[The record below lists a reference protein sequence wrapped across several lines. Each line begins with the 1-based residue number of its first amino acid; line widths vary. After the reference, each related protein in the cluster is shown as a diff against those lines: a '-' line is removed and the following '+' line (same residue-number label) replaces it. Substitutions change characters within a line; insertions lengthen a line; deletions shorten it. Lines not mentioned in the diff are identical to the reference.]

1 MLQTKH
7 AAFVPVTL
15 FQRVNMPPIKR
26 ITAVILGVLLG
37 VFSVLFAQDVPSPL
51 GISLS
56 KRDLFTQVASF
67 LERGDLAGARTFTRE
82 NRQAL
87 GRELDEILEDVDR
100 GFDLLGRQ
108 KARQDLLQKRFRQ
121 LEVDLQKSEKVF
133 RFYSDSTGN
142 QNRFTRFQA
151 KRLRIQGAE
160 HTNRAD
166 SFWDDLKYDRA
177 LEEYAQ
183 AIEVL
188 KEAIDLARS
197 VEDQKVIESCLN
209 NIGYAA
215 IYSGDHIE
223 GLRKFSEALEV
234 AERREDAIH
243 QGQYLLNLG
252 TFYLYVA
259 QPEESVKYSLKA
271 VEVIQK
277 IGRRTWEANAL
288 LNLGSAYSVLGQNEQ
303 AYSYLQKALQKAEEA
318 GDRRSHGRV
327 LFNLALIRARF
338 GQWESAAD
346 VMEQALTWY
355 QGNEE
360 VYARAER
367 TAAHYHGLSFL
378 RNTYRQLSNEEKM
391 DHYMRQINELVTKD
405 PSRIAAYLEDP
416 HLNFYKWRGFRD
428 QK

>member
-1 MLQTKH
+1 MKATS
-7 AAFVPVTL
+7 T
-15 FQRVNMPPIKR
+15 
-26 ITAVILGVLLG
+26 ITAILLV
-37 VFSVLFAQDVPSPL
+37 SLFAFFSILSAQDTLSPL

-56 KRDLFTQVASF
+56 KKDLFTRMASF
-67 LERGDLAGARTFTRE
+67 LERGDLAGAKTFTGE

-87 GRELDEILEDVDR
+87 DQELDEILEDVDR

-108 KARQDLLQKRFRQ
+108 KAREDILQTRFRR

-133 RFYSDSTGN
+133 RFYSEITGEE
-142 QNRFTRFQA
+142 NRLDRLQA
-151 KRLRIQGAE
+151 KRLRIKGAE

-166 SFWDDLKYDRA
+166 SWWDDLKYDQA
-177 LEEYAQ
+177 LEEYTKAIQ
-183 AIEVL
+183 VLTEAIE
-188 KEAIDLARS
+188 LARS
-197 VEDQKVIESCLN
+197 VEDQKLVESCLN

-223 GLRKFSEALEV
+223 GLRKMSEALEG
-234 AERREDAIH
+234 AEGRGGAIH

-259 QPEESVKYSLKA
+259 QPKESVKYSLKA
-271 VEVIQK
+271 VEVIRE

-303 AYSYLQKALQKAEEA
+303 AYSYLQKALQKSEEA
-318 GDRRSHGRV
+318 GDRRSHGRI
-327 LFNLALIRARF
+327 LFNLALTRARF

-346 VMEQALTWY
+346 VMEQALKWY

-378 RNTYRQLSNEEKM
+378 RNAYRQLSNEEKM
-391 DHYMRQINELVTKD
+391 DHYMHRINQLVAQD
-405 PSRIAAYLEDP
+405 PKRLAAYLADP
-416 HLNFYKWRGFRD
+416 HLNFYKWREFRD
-428 QK
+428 QKKRE